1 MIHEN
6 LKDAF
11 QAAYISAPCGIA
23 YIQRKGWAA
32 YDLRRGIKNGIPEF
46 FIFAKG
52 RAPICLN
59 DTAQDAWASLL
70 KSEGAPC

>member
-23 YIQRKGWAA
+23 YIQGQGWTA
-32 YDLRRGIKNGIPEF
+32 YDLRHGLGKGVPEF
-46 FIFAKG
+46 VILAKG
-52 RAPICLN
+52 AIPLSLS
-59 DTAQDAWASLL
+59 DTAQDAWISLL
-70 KSEGAPC
+70 KSEGMPC